1 MKREFLREMD
11 RELGPPPPVES
22 MSLEQLKAAA
32 SYGEP
37 AAFAALDHRMQEDP
51 TIWREGGNPT
61 RQLLAKLLDAL
72 ESENVIHY
80 QLTLR
85 FVDELGSQLASPDAS
100 ALERIMGERV
110 LLAYV
115 NLHLVHAKQLSL
127 DEPQLSQC
135 PFFKIDGL
143 RPMQTSPT
151 KGLNHLRG
159 LKRKPCPDRTL
170 SHVRASVV
178 LNYFSFNRVNSLVY
192 A

>member
-1 MKREFLREMD
+1 MKPEFLRELD
-11 RELGPPPPVES
+11 SERGPPPPVES
-22 MSLEQLKAAA
+22 MSLEQLKAEAN
-32 SYGEP
+32 YGDP

-100 ALERIMGERV
+100 ALERIAGERV

-127 DEPQLSQC
+127 DEPQLTDPNPAELLEQMNGRLDSAYHNLDNAL
-135 PFFKIDGL
+135 KAL
-143 RPMQTSPT
+143 RE
-151 KGLNHLRG
+151 LR
-159 LKRKPCPDRTL
+159 
-170 SHVRASVV
+170 S
-178 LNYFSFNRVNSLVY
+178 
-192 A
+192 